1 MSDLHVETLILK
13 NGERC
18 PVLMT
23 ENNVPH
29 DLVTL
34 WVTAKLHSKGLAF
47 NTIKNKIKHIRWF
60 LTWLTKQDRNLF
72 REFQDGQF
80 LTEEDMENIQSHMAL
95 DILHLKAGIKQKR
108 SPRSKVINLS
118 GNPSFLEVAPSVGRN
133 HQYSRLTSVIEFV
146 VFIAKLAVSKKQTR
160 SLNQS
165 ISKMEEKFK
174 TFRPKGRG
182 KNVLSK
188 SKVLDIP
195 VETVEEFLSV
205 AHFEHKENP
214 FESMDI
220 KFRNYLMFHLL
231 EKTGMRRG
239 ELLSLQITHMTLQGS
254 DKAIWISR
262 THDDVNDS
270 RVNQAV
276 TKTKERKIRISQE
289 TADLVNKYILQYRS
303 KIPQSNKHAYLFVTH
318 KKCSTQGN
326 PVSTSTFDNTIVP
339 KLKKVKAKFEVI
351 HPHFFRHYWNEIFSK
366 KIDKYNELATLDAK
380 GHTHIDSDKEAKMRK
395 HLMGHSSEKSGAH
408 YNQRHITNQSNELS
422 LMEQEE
428 LNSKIK
434 EAKEKREEREKV
446 NG

>member
-13 NGERC
+13 NGERY
-18 PVLMT
+18 PVLMAG
-23 ENNVPH
+23 NNFPH

-34 WVTAKLHSKGLAF
+34 WVTAKLHSKGLAL
-47 NTIKNKIKHIRWF
+47 NTITNKIKHIRWF
-60 LTWLTKQDRNLF
+60 LTWQTKQERNLF

-80 LTEEDMENIQSHMAL
+80 LTEEDMENIQSHMAI

-108 SPRSKVINLS
+108 SSRSKVINLS

-133 HQYSRLTSVIEFV
+133 HQYNRLTSVIEFV

-174 TFRPKGRG
+174 TFRPKGKG

-188 SKVLDIP
+188 SKAIDIP

-214 FESMDI
+214 FETMDI

-231 EKTGMRRG
+231 EQTGMRRG

-289 TADLVNKYILQYRS
+289 TADLVNKYIMEYRS
-303 KIPQSNKHAYLFVTH
+303 KIPKANNHAYLFVTH

-339 KLKKVKAKFEVI
+339 TLKKVKAKFEVI

-366 KIDKYNELATLDAK
+366 KN
-380 GHTHIDSDKEAKMRK
+380 R
-395 HLMGHSSEKSGAH
+395 
-408 YNQRHITNQSNELS
+408 
-422 LMEQEE
+422 
-428 LNSKIK
+428 
-434 EAKEKREEREKV
+434 
-446 NG
+446 